1 MVLARHGKP
10 ESLLES
16 YCAQLGTVLERRYP
30 GLALM
35 AAKQRAENAATLAN
49 ARMLEATAADR
60 AKTRFLANMSHELRT
75 PLNAI
80 IGFSEI
86 IKLDTIQPKE
96 RYPEYAEYIYDAGKL
111 LLDIINGLLDL
122 ARIEAGKLDIE
133 AELVPI
139 GEIIA
144 ASLRTIAPLAE
155 KKSIELSCGL
165 DCDLGGSTP
174 LIWVDPTKFKQ
185 ILLNLLSNAIKFTS
199 RGGRVTIVSGVDSGG
214 DLVIRIADN
223 GIGIPPEHLQ
233 TVLQPFEQV
242 EDPMT
247 RQNDGTGLG
256 LPIARA
262 LIELHGGTLHLAS
275 EVGVGTTVTL
285 RLPRE
290 YIRSTPVAADGQ
302 AA

>member
-1 MVLARHGKP
+1 MVDARHRRP

-30 GLALM
+30 GIALM

-60 AKTRFLANMSHELRT
+60 AKSRFLANMSHELRT

-86 IKLDTIQPKE
+86 IKLDCIQPKE
-96 RYPEYAEYIYDAGKL
+96 RYPEYAEYIHDAGKL
-111 LLDIINGLLDL
+111 LLEIINGLLDL

-133 AELVPI
+133 AEIVPI
-139 GEIIA
+139 GAIIA

-155 KKSIELSCGL
+155 KKSIELSCDL
-165 DCDLGGSTP
+165 DCDLGTSSP
-174 LIWVDPTKFKQ
+174 LVWVDPTKFKQ
-185 ILLNLLSNAIKFTS
+185 IFINLFSNAVKFTPA
-199 RGGRVTIVSGVDSGG
+199 GGRVTIVYGLDASGDM
-214 DLVIRIADN
+214 LIRIADN
-223 GIGIPPEHLQ
+223 GIGIAPEHQQ

-242 EDPMT
+242 EDPLT

-262 LIELHGGTLHLAS
+262 LIELHGGQLILNS
-275 EVGVGTTVTL
+275 RVGVGTTVSL

-290 YIRSTPVAADGQ
+290 RIRSTPVSAH
-302 AA
+302 